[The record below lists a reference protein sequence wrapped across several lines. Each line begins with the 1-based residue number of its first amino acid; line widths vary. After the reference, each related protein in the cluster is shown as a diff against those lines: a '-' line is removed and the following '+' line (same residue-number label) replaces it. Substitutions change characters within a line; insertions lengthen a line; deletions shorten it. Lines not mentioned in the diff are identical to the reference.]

1 LGQALVFLF
10 GFGGVAL
17 LYEKPLFGFYR
28 SEVAMKF
35 RETRDEGNISI
46 IKDFGKFFLFYIK
59 LRIMMNKKK
68 EFNNSNEEV
77 ELEGTGENE
86 ENELD
91 SHADIRNPFDPKDIK
106 ISVEPKSMDSLLIR
120 MRQNAIDLNTEFQ
133 RKGNLWNP
141 VTQSRLIESLL
152 LKFPLPV
159 FYFDASNDENWLIV
173 DGLQRLWALKNFVID
188 KKLTLQG
195 LEILKSYNGAT
206 YDSLNLTMQRRI
218 NETQVTAYLIQPGSP
233 KKVKYYVFRRI
244 NTGGLTLNAQEIR
257 HALNQEQ
264 AADFLK
270 NLAESN
276 EFRDNFRVPDKRMQ
290 DRELILRGLT
300 FIFKNYVEYEKPL
313 ADFLDRSIEEIEKM
327 TSVKLEELGEQFYQG
342 IKRAKLL
349 FGRHVY
355 SRSIVKG
362 YNYRLN
368 AALFEVWTSYLA
380 KLSNDKFGKLVS
392 NRITFLEEYK
402 QLIEDKEFEKAV
414 VSSTSGKQAV
424 TKRFS
429 EIDKLIKK
437 YVK

>member
-1 LGQALVFLF
+1 MS
-10 GFGGVAL
+10 
-17 LYEKPLFGFYR
+17 KKNR
-28 SEVAMKF
+28 SSNN
-35 RETRDEGNISI
+35 DE
-46 IKDFGKFFLFYIK
+46 L
-59 LRIMMNKKK
+59 
-68 EFNNSNEEV
+68 

-86 ENELD
+86 DLEIDLN
-91 SHADIRNPFDPKDIK
+91 ADIKNPFDPKDIK

-120 MRQNAIDLNTEFQ
+120 MRQNALDLNTEFQ

-159 FYFDASNDENWLIV
+159 FYFDASNEENWLIV
-173 DGLQRLWALKNFVID
+173 DGLQRLWTLKNFVID

-195 LEILKSYNGAT
+195 LEILKDYNGST

-218 NETQVTAYLIQPGSP
+218 NETQVTTYLIQPGSP

-270 NLAESN
+270 KLAESDK
-276 EFRDNFRVPDKRMQ
+276 FRDNFKVPDKRMQ

-300 FIFKNYVEYEKPL
+300 FIFRKHSDYEKPL
-313 ADFLDRSIEEIEKM
+313 ADFLDRSMEGIEKM
-327 TSVKLEELGEQFYQG
+327 SENELKELEEYFYNG
-342 IKRAKLL
+342 IRRAKLL

-355 SRSIVKG
+355 SRSIVNG

-368 AALFEVWTSYLA
+368 AALFEVWTSSLA
-380 KLSNDKFGKLVS
+380 LLSIDKFSKLIAHR
-392 NRITFLEEYK
+392 NIFLEEYK
-402 QLIEDKEFEKAV
+402 LLIEDKEFEKAV

-429 EIDKLIKK
+429 DIEKLINK